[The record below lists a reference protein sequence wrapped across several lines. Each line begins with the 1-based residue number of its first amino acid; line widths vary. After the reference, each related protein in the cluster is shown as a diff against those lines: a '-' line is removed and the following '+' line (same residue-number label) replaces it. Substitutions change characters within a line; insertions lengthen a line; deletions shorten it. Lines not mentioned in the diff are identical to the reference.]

1 MISLLS
7 ANIRVLLVSFCLS
20 TGFLCLTPALQAQE
34 KPLLI
39 EKINSKLY
47 LYTTFNTFDGA
58 KYAANALYLI
68 TKKGVILF
76 DTPWDSTQ
84 YQPLLDSIKQ
94 RHDLPVIAVYAT
106 HWHEDRA
113 GGFAYYNR
121 IGIPTYAT
129 KMTND
134 LLKANHKAQAA
145 HLVDINK
152 TYKIGGQSF
161 VLNFFGPGH
170 SMDNVVVWFPEYK
183 ILDGGCFI
191 KSSEARDL
199 GFTADGDVKSW
210 KPSLARLLA
219 KYPQINMVIP
229 GHDAWKDK
237 GQIKRTE
244 TLLTEKQ

>member
-7 ANIRVLLVSFCLS
+7 PHMRATFAGVCLS
-20 TGFLCLTPALQAQE
+20 IGLLGLSPSLQAQE

-39 EKINSKLY
+39 EKINSQLY
-47 LYTTFNTFDGA
+47 LYTTFNNFEGT
-58 KYAANALYLI
+58 KYAANAVYLI

-94 RHDLPVIAVYAT
+94 KHNLPVIAVYAT
-106 HWHEDRA
+106 HWHE
-113 GGFAYYNR
+113 
-121 IGIPTYAT
+121 GIPTYAT

-134 LLKANHKAQAA
+134 LLKANHKAQAT
-145 HLVDINK
+145 HLVSTNK
-152 TYKIGGQSF
+152 TYSVGGQSF
-161 VLNFFGPGH
+161 VLNFFGAGH

-191 KSSEARDL
+191 KSSEAQDL
-199 GFTADGDVKSW
+199 GFTADGDIKSW

-219 KYPQINMVIP
+219 KYPEINMVIP

-244 TLLTEKQ
+244 ALLTEGH

>member
-7 ANIRVLLVSFCLS
+7 ASIRGLLVSFCLS
-20 TGFLCLTPALQAQE
+20 TGFLCLSPAVQAQE

-47 LYTTFNTFDGA
+47 LYTTFNTFDGT
-58 KYAANALYLI
+58 KYAANAVYLI

-84 YQPLLDSIKQ
+84 YQPLLDSIK
-94 RHDLPVIAVYAT
+94 RKHNLPVIAVYAT

-152 TYKIGGQSF
+152 IYKIGGQSF

-210 KPSLARLLA
+210 KPSLARLLT

-229 GHDAWKDK
+229 GHDAWRDK

-244 TLLTEKQ
+244 ALLTEKQ

>member
-1 MISLLS
+1 MISILS

-20 TGFLCLTPALQAQE
+20 TGFLFLSPSIHAQD

-39 EKINSKLY
+39 EKINSNLY
-47 LYTTFNTFDGA
+47 LYTTFNTFEGN
-58 KYAANALYLI
+58 KYAANAVYLI

-84 YQPLLDSIKQ
+84 YQPLLDSINQK
-94 RHDLPVIAVYAT
+94 HNLPVIAIYAT

-145 HLVDINK
+145 HLVDIDK
-152 TYKIGGQSF
+152 IYTIGGQSF
-161 VLNFFGPGH
+161 VVNFFGAGH
-170 SMDNVVVWFPEYK
+170 SMDNVVIWFPKYK

-191 KSSEARDL
+191 KSAEARDL
-199 GFTADGDVKSW
+199 GFTADGDIKSW
-210 KPSLARLLA
+210 KPSLARLMT

-229 GHDAWKDK
+229 GHDAWRDK

-244 TLLTEKQ
+244 MLLIEKR

>member
-1 MISLLS
+1 MFKNTFPFFSAKVVTLLFG
-7 ANIRVLLVSFCLS
+7 LSFCVFSSLR
-20 TGFLCLTPALQAQE
+20 AQE
-34 KPLLI
+34 RPLSI
-39 EKINSKLY
+39 EKINSHLY
-47 LYTTFNTFDGA
+47 LYTTYNTFEGT
-58 KYAANALYLI
+58 KYAANAVYLI

-94 RHDLPVIAVYAT
+94 KHQLPVIAVYAT

-134 LLKANHKAQAA
+134 LLKENNKAQAT
-145 HLVDINK
+145 HLVKINN

-161 VLNFFGPGH
+161 VLNFFGAGH
-170 SMDNVVVWFPEYK
+170 SLDNVVVWFPDYQ

-191 KSSEARDL
+191 KSSEAKNL
-199 GFTADGDVKSW
+199 GFIGDGDVKAW
-210 KPSLARLLA
+210 KPALARLSA
-219 KYPQINMVIP
+219 KYPQIKMVIP
-229 GHDAWKDK
+229 GHDEWRDNQ
-237 GQIKRTE
+237 QIKRTE
-244 TLLTEKQ
+244 ELLTDKQ

>member
-1 MISLLS
+1 L
-7 ANIRVLLVSFCLS
+7 R
-20 TGFLCLTPALQAQE
+20 AQE
-34 KPLLI
+34 KPLSI
-39 EKINSKLY
+39 EKINSQLY
-47 LYTTFNTFDGA
+47 LYTTYNTFEGT
-58 KYAANALYLI
+58 KYAANAVYLI

-94 RHDLPVIAVYAT
+94 KHQLPVIAVYAT

-145 HLVDINK
+145 HLVKINK
-152 TYKIGGQSF
+152 TYKVGGQSF
-161 VLNFFGPGH
+161 VLNFFGAGH
-170 SMDNVVVWFPEYK
+170 SLDNVVVWFPDYQ

-191 KSSEARDL
+191 KSSEAKNL
-199 GFTADGDVKSW
+199 GNIVDGDVKAW
-210 KPSLARLLA
+210 KPALARLLA
-219 KYPQINMVIP
+219 KYPQIKMVIP
-229 GHDAWKDK
+229 GHDGWKDNQ
-237 GQIKRTE
+237 QIQRTE
-244 TLLTEKQ
+244 ELLTEKQ

>member
-1 MISLLS
+1 MLRNITSLFSAKVGALLFSLS
-7 ANIRVLLVSFCLS
+7 
-20 TGFLCLTPALQAQE
+20 LCAFSNLKAQE
-34 KPLLI
+34 KPLSI
-39 EKINSKLY
+39 EKINAQLY
-47 LYTTFNTFDGA
+47 LYTTYNTFEGT
-58 KYAANALYLI
+58 KYAANAVYLI

-94 RHDLPVIAVYAT
+94 KHNLPVIAVYAT

-134 LLKANHKAQAA
+134 LLKANRKAQAT
-145 HLVDINK
+145 HLVKINK
-152 TYKIGGQSF
+152 TYKVGSESF
-161 VLNFFGPGH
+161 VLNFFGAGH
-170 SMDNVVVWFPEYK
+170 SLDNVVVWFPAYQ

-191 KSSEARDL
+191 KSSDAKNL
-199 GFTADGDVKSW
+199 GNIADGDVKAW

-219 KYPQINMVIP
+219 KYPKINMVIP
-229 GHDAWKDK
+229 GHDGWKDHE
-237 GQIKRTE
+237 QIKRTE
-244 TLLTEKQ
+244 ELLTEKQ

>member
-7 ANIRVLLVSFCLS
+7 PHMRATFAGVCLS
-20 TGFLCLTPALQAQE
+20 IGLLGLSPSLQAQE

-39 EKINSKLY
+39 EKINSQLY
-47 LYTTFNTFDGA
+47 LYTTFNNFEGT
-58 KYAANALYLI
+58 KYAANAVYLI

-94 RHDLPVIAVYAT
+94 KHNLPVIAVYAT

-134 LLKANHKAQAA
+134 LLKANHKAQAT
-145 HLVDINK
+145 HLVSTNK
-152 TYKIGGQSF
+152 TYSEIGRAH
-161 VLNFFGPGH
+161 V
-170 SMDNVVVWFPEYK
+170 
-183 ILDGGCFI
+183 
-191 KSSEARDL
+191 
-199 GFTADGDVKSW
+199 
-210 KPSLARLLA
+210 
-219 KYPQINMVIP
+219 
-229 GHDAWKDK
+229 
-237 GQIKRTE
+237 
-244 TLLTEKQ
+244 